1 MEPNLNA
8 PSENKATTPGQTSNG
23 AQNAGSPPI
32 SKQAPQQS
40 GEKTPPVASNP
51 GSQDSP
57 NNKGQPHA
65 SWQAAAA
72 RADNAQG
79 SSINEE
85 QFRAELS
92 DLLREMEVLIGR
104 AGTLSRDALQASK
117 DQLMEKVQNIKNQL
131 NEYGEKTSEST
142 QRTMQIAQAYV
153 RTKPLKAVAIALGI
167 GAFFGLMLNR
177 HRN

>member
-40 GEKTPPVASNP
+40 GEKIPPVASNP

-92 DLLREMEVLIGR
+92 DLLHEMEVLIGR

-131 NEYGEKTSEST
+131 NEYGEKN
-142 QRTMQIAQAYV
+142 QRKHTTHDANRPGLCSYQALEGSGN
-153 RTKPLKAVAIALGI
+153 RLG
-167 GAFFGLMLNR
+167 
-177 HRN
+177 HRRIFWYHA